1 MFTSILRIIK
11 FAFQD
16 FFRNFWLSIVTL
28 TILILAL
35 FTVNLLIIFNSITKN
50 AIASIESKININ
62 LYFKPDIS
70 EEQVANVQQYIQNM
84 SQVEEVHYLSK
95 DQALQNFKEKHKDD
109 QKILDSLQE
118 IDKNPLGASLIVI
131 AKKTSDYPI
140 ILENLKNTQFN
151 NMIESKDFDDHQL
164 VIERITGITQK
175 VSKGVIIIAAIF
187 ALISLLIIFNA
198 IRIAIYTHRDEIMA
212 MKLIGATDWFVETP
226 FLLQGIIFA
235 FISVIA
241 TIIIV
246 YPLLG
251 FIQPY
256 LKILMENNFN
266 IIYYFNSQFILIFGL
281 EFLGAMILNLFS
293 SFIAVKRYVRV

>member
-1 MFTSILRIIK
+1 M
-11 FAFQD
+11 
-16 FFRNFWLSIVTL
+16 TL

>member
-1 MFTSILRIIK
+1 
-11 FAFQD
+11 
-16 FFRNFWLSIVTL
+16 
-28 TILILAL
+28 
-35 FTVNLLIIFNSITKN
+35 
-50 AIASIESKININ
+50 
-62 LYFKPDIS
+62 
-70 EEQVANVQQYIQNM
+70 M

-118 IDKNPLGASLIVI
+118 IDKNPLGASLIVT

-151 NMIESKDFDDHQL
+151 DMIESKDFDDHQL
-164 VIERITGITQK
+164 VIERITSITQK

-198 IRIAIYTHRDEIMA
+198 IRIAIYTHRDEILA

-251 FIQPY
+251 FLQPY
-256 LKILMENNFN
+256 LKIILENNFN
-266 IIYYFNSQFILIFGL
+266 IIYYFNSNFLLIFSL
-281 EFLGAMILNLFS
+281 EFLGAVLLNLIS
-293 SFIAVKRYVRV
+293 SYIAVKRYVRV